1 MRLFLFF
8 IFIFSV
14 TISYAQFGVKGQKVL
29 GGAVSFNTGQSMT
42 SNNPGIKPTSNSL
55 FASISLGKFTKHN
68 TQNIISFSYGH
79 GYVKNPSQNNISRNF
94 TNSVFLSYGITKYT
108 RLAQKMFFGINGSVY
123 GGYNNVKNYNTALP
137 DVGKSDGLS
146 LGIYVVPTFTYQLTN
161 RLIIS
166 FGGSKDFLNLN
177 YNNSKVKTYIP
188 NQPTIISKT
197 QNFNL
202 NAGFGSSLSDLNVGF
217 SYLLKNKLLKN

>member
-1 MRLFLFF
+1 M
-8 IFIFSV
+8 
-14 TISYAQFGVKGQKVL
+14 
-29 GGAVSFNTGQSMT
+29 SFNTGQSMT
-42 SNNPGIKPTSNSL
+42 SNSPSIKPTSNSL
-55 FASISLGKFTKHN
+55 FTSISLGKFTKHN
-68 TQNIISFSYGH
+68 TQNIISVSYAH

-94 TNSVFLSYGITKYT
+94 TNAAFLSYGITKYT

-161 RLIIS
+161 RLIIN
-166 FGGSKDFLNLN
+166 FGGSTDFLNLS
-177 YNNSKVKTYIP
+177 YNNSKAKTYTP

-202 NAGFGSSLSDLNVGF
+202 NAGFGSRLSDLSFGF